1 MSDAHKKDE
10 TPEDDFELD
19 DFDDGDVDDFSD
31 DEPWDDSDDDLIAE
45 GDAVADSEESAEER
59 PVKKKNKVFTLALIG
74 GASVVALL
82 ILAST
87 LGGAPKTSSP
97 GMTAGDQA
105 SSALPGFGDGT
116 DLPPQPTP
124 IQADSADAPAER
136 ASGDVLTPMP
146 PAGDDMEAELADLGF
161 DLGSDAQTEAREGQA
176 VPDESAGAN
185 KPLAE
190 VEVDELAAMPPLSE
204 AESARLAQADMEDA
218 LSDLSAPSPSSPA
231 SVSAAPSQAAAP
243 QLVAAGA
250 DPAEI
255 KRLDGEIERLDE
267 KLAAVSAD
275 LSQKMAVTD
284 AKLDDV
290 ARTLETLG
298 SKLDKVAARPE
309 PVPAPVSKPSPSA
322 APLPAATPAAA
333 SIEKPQPLPPSD
345 TASMASVTD
354 GPLWVLRSAQPGK
367 AVLSEK
373 GSNDLKTVEVGD
385 SLKGIGKIVAIERVD
400 GRWIVQGMQGIV
412 SQ

>member
-74 GASVVALL
+74 GASVVALV

-161 DLGSDAQTEAREGQA
+161 DLGGGAQPEGK
-176 VPDESAGAN
+176 SAGQENEAGLDEAAGTN

-190 VEVDELAAMPPLSE
+190 VEIDELTATPPLSE
-204 AESARLAQADMEDA
+204 AESARLAQVDMEET
-218 LSDLSAPSPSSPA
+218 LSELSAPSPSSPA
-231 SVSAAPSQAAAP
+231 SIPAAPP
-243 QLVAAGA
+243 QIAAGA

-290 ARTLETLG
+290 AQTLETLG
-298 SKLDKVAARPE
+298 NKLDKVAVRPE
-309 PVPAPVSKPSPSA
+309 PVPAPVSKPSAVA
-322 APLPAATPAAA
+322 APAAAPIQKAQPLPA
-333 SIEKPQPLPPSD
+333 SD
-345 TASMASVTD
+345 TASTASVTD

-385 SLKGIGKIVAIERVD
+385 SLKGIGKIVAIQKVD
-400 GRWIVQGMQGIV
+400 GRWVVQGMQGII